1 MYWIDNFSTKYK
13 PSFKRFFVIF
23 PLLFYLSGFHLFFI
37 FPPSLNIT
45 FSFVGL
51 SMILIDLR
59 NRSGAVSVFAV
70 SWQSWSKVELIQ
82 RSRGKLLCLQPFEWQ
97 ACMSNLKSSLLS
109 QNNQF
114 SNYHGRIRFH
124 QPQHFH
130 HYFLQDHPPL
140 YFLITSILILMKRC
154 SVLMASLHVGNHSS
168 AAFTVTVHW
177 RTY

>member
-97 ACMSNLKSSLLS
+97 ACMSNLKSSFLP

-114 SNYHGRIRFH
+114 SNYQWTHSLSPTSTFSSLLSSRSPSSLF
-124 QPQHFH
+124 PNNF
-130 HYFLQDHPPL
+130 HPPPHEE
-140 YFLITSILILMKRC
+140 
-154 SVLMASLHVGNHSS
+154 V
-168 AAFTVTVHW
+168 
-177 RTY
+177 